1 MMERSGESADE
12 ASPAGDGVTVR
23 LTEAA
28 ALGNLRAVLQQCA
41 AGRLRCS
48 EMTSRPSAATVGV
61 VAAALVD
68 GDFSNREPIA
78 AYAWPL
84 LLQAGGL
91 AELAGGRLQLTG
103 RGRAALTGP
112 AEETIR
118 RMWSRW
124 LSHGGIDEMSRIE
137 AIKGKRS
144 ARALTAVKP
153 RRQAV
158 GQALAACPPGEWLD
172 VDEVFAR
179 VRRLASDMTVARD
192 VWKLYIAEPQYG
204 SLGYAGFHDW
214 PVVEGRYVLCLL
226 FEYAA
231 SLGLFDVA
239 LADPAGAREDF
250 RHNWGTDDLTQLSR
264 YDGLR
269 AVRLTALGAYAM
281 DLTPSYEPAVQPASV
296 GPSLEV
302 LANLEVVVTGV
313 LRPGDE
319 LQLDAYAQ
327 RTSDRVWSLS
337 AASLLAAVDRG
348 RALEE
353 LTQFL
358 HQQARHALPSSVT
371 TLIGDITGRASSV
384 RSLGVV
390 HLIKCADPPLAAL
403 IAGDRH
409 LRRLCSAVGDRHLA
423 VLLEH
428 EPAFR
433 EALRALGYALAAPP

>member
-1 MMERSGESADE
+1 MERSGENADE
-12 ASPAGDGVTVR
+12 AFPGGDGVTVR

-48 EMTSRPSAATVGV
+48 EKTSRPSAATVGV

-68 GDFSNREPIA
+68 GDFSDREAIA
-78 AYAWPL
+78 GYAWPL

-103 RGRAALTGP
+103 RGLAALTGP
-112 AEETIR
+112 AEETLR
-118 RMWSRW
+118 RLWSRW
-124 LSHGGIDEMSRIE
+124 LSHGVIDEMSRVE
-137 AIKGKRS
+137 AIKGQRS

-158 GQALAACPPGEWLD
+158 GQALAACPPGEWLE

-179 VRRLASDMTVARD
+179 VRRLAGDMTVARD

-214 PVVEGRYVLCLL
+214 PVLEGRYVLCVL

-231 SLGLFDVA
+231 TLGLFDVA
-239 LADPAGAREDF
+239 FTDPAGAREDF
-250 RHNWGTDDLTQLSR
+250 RRNWGAEDLMQLSR

-281 DLTPSYEPAVQPASV
+281 DLTPGYEPVAEPASV
-296 GPSLEV
+296 GPTLEV
-302 LANLEVVVTGV
+302 LATLEVVATGAM
-313 LRPGDE
+313 RPGDE
-319 LQLDAYAQ
+319 LLLDAYAE

-337 AASLLAAVDRG
+337 AGSLLAAVDRG

-353 LTQFL
+353 LRQFL
-358 HQQARHALPSSVT
+358 QQQAGHALPSSVT
-371 TLIGDITGRASSV
+371 TLIGDITGRTASV
-384 RSLGVV
+384 RSRGVV
-390 HLIKCADPPLAAL
+390 HLIECTDPPLAAL

-409 LRRLCSAVGDRHLA
+409 LRRLCTTVGDRHLA
-423 VLLEH
+423 VPLEH

-433 EALRALGYALAAPP
+433 EALRALGYAATMRP

>member
-1 MMERSGESADE
+1 MERSGESADE

-48 EMTSRPSAATVGV
+48 EKTSRPSAATVGV

-124 LSHGGIDEMSRIE
+124 LSHGVIDEMSRIE
-137 AIKGKRS
+137 AIKGQRS

-179 VRRLASDMTVARD
+179 VRQLASDMTVARD

-250 RHNWGTDDLTQLSR
+250 RHNWGTDDLMQLSR

-281 DLTPSYEPAVQPASV
+281 DLTPSYELVVQPASV

-358 HQQARHALPSSVT
+358 QQQAGHALPSSVT

-390 HLIKCADPPLAAL
+390 HLIECADPPLAAL

-428 EPAFR
+428 ESAFR

>member
-1 MMERSGESADE
+1 MMDASAEDG
-12 ASPAGDGVTVR
+12 SPAGDGLTVR
-23 LTEAA
+23 LTEVA
-28 ALGNLRAVLQQCA
+28 ALGNLRVVLQQCA

-48 EMTSRPSAATVGV
+48 EKTSRPSAATVGV

-68 GDFSNREPIA
+68 GDFSDREPIV

-84 LLQAGGL
+84 LLQAGGV

-112 AEETIR
+112 AEQTLR
-118 RMWSRW
+118 RLWSRW
-124 LSHGGIDEMSRIE
+124 LSHGLIDEMSRIE
-137 AIKGKRS
+137 AIKGQRS

-158 GQALAACPPGEWLD
+158 GQALASCPVGEWLD

-179 VRRLASDMTVARD
+179 VRRHAGDMTVARD

-214 PVVEGRYVLCLL
+214 PVLEGRYVLCLL

-231 SLGLFDVA
+231 ALGLFDVA
-239 LADPAGAREDF
+239 FADPEGARDDF
-250 RHNWGTDDLTQLSR
+250 RNNWGTDELKQLSR

-281 DLTPSYEPAVQPASV
+281 GLTPSYERVVQPASV
-296 GPSLEV
+296 GPTLEV
-302 LANLEVVVTGV
+302 LANLDIVVIGAMC
-313 LRPGDE
+313 PGDE
-319 LQLDAYAQ
+319 LQLNAYAE
-327 RTSDRVWSLS
+327 RISDRVWSLS
-337 AASLLAAVDRG
+337 ATSVLAALDRG
-348 RALEE
+348 RVLEE

-358 HQQARHALPSSVT
+358 QQQAGHVLPSSVT
-371 TLIGDITGRASSV
+371 TLIRDIAGRSSRV

-390 HLIKCADPPLAAL
+390 HLIDCADAPLAAL
-403 IAGDRH
+403 IAGDRRC
-409 LRRLCSAVGDRHLA
+409 RRLCSAVGSKHLA
-423 VLLEH
+423 VPMEH
-428 EPAFR
+428 ELEFR
-433 EALRALGYALAAPP
+433 RALRSLGYVLAAPP

>member
-1 MMERSGESADE
+1 MMDESAKE
-12 ASPAGDGVTVR
+12 ASPAGDAVTVR
-23 LTEAA
+23 LTEVA

-48 EMTSRPSAATVGV
+48 EKTSRPSAATVGV

-68 GDFSNREPIA
+68 GDFSDREPIA

-91 AELAGGRLQLTG
+91 AESAGGRLQLTG
-103 RGRAALTGP
+103 RGRAALTCP
-112 AEETIR
+112 AEETMR
-118 RMWSRW
+118 RLWSRW
-124 LSHGGIDEMSRIE
+124 LSHGVIDEMSRIE
-137 AIKGKRS
+137 AIKGQRS

-158 GQALAACPPGEWLD
+158 GQALAACAPGEWLD

-179 VRRLASDMTVARD
+179 VRRDAGDMTVARD
-192 VWKLYIAEPQYG
+192 VWKLYVAEPQYG

-214 PVVEGRYVLCLL
+214 PVLEGRYVLCLL
-226 FEYAA
+226 FEYA
-231 SLGLFDVA
+231 STLGLFDVA
-239 LADPAGAREDF
+239 FTDPAGARDDF
-250 RHNWGTDDLTQLSR
+250 RRNWGTEDLTQLSR

-281 DLTPSYEPAVQPASV
+281 DLTPNYEPVVQLAST

-302 LANLEVVVTGV
+302 LANLEVVVTGA

-319 LQLDAYAQ
+319 LLLDAYAH

-348 RALEE
+348 RALDE

-358 HQQARHALPSSVT
+358 HQQAKHALPSSVT
-371 TLIGDITGRASSV
+371 TLIGDVAGRSSRV

-390 HLIKCADPPLAAL
+390 HLIDCADPPLAAL
-403 IAGDRH
+403 IAGDRRC
-409 LRRLCSAVGDRHLA
+409 RRLCSPVGSQHLA
-423 VLLEH
+423 VPMEH
-428 EPAFR
+428 EREFR
-433 EALRALGYALAAPP
+433 NALRALGYVLPAV